1 MTQNLGRKAAKQ
13 EVILELADG
22 SLHKAEATLIHK
34 VLHDTN
40 WNLNRA
46 ARELDI
52 PRGSLYSKMKKHSIK
67 RPAPLNGPFRSK

>member
-1 MTQNLGRKAAKQ
+1 MSRNLGRKAAKE
-13 EVILELADG
+13 EVILELTDG

-40 WNLNRA
+40 WNLNQA

-67 RPAPLNGPFRSK
+67 RPALLKRPFRPK

>member
-1 MTQNLGRKAAKQ
+1 MSRNLGGKAAIE
-13 EVILELADG
+13 EVILELTDG

-40 WNLNRA
+40 WNLNQA

-52 PRGSLYSKMKKHSIK
+52 PRGSLYSKMKKHNIK
-67 RPAPLNGPFRSK
+67 KPALSNKPSCVK

>member
-1 MTQNLGRKAAKQ
+1 MSRNVGKQAAIE
-13 EVILELADG
+13 EVILELTDG

-40 WNLNRA
+40 WNLNQA

-52 PRGSLYSKMKKHSIK
+52 PRGSLYSKMKKHNIK
-67 RPAPLNGPFRSK
+67 KPALLNTRSCVK